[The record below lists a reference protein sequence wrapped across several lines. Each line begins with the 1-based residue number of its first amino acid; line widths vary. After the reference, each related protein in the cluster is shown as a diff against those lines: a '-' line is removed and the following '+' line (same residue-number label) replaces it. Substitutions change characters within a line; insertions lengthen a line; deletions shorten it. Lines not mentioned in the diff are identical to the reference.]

1 MSTPLKQTLIS
12 VDIKTFSVFVA
23 QAGDE
28 GRAMNHN
35 FVGCISKEKKKKLFR
50 ATADLASPRIT
61 LRTRASKHAVP
72 RDQRNAQ

>member
-1 MSTPLKQTLIS
+1 
-12 VDIKTFSVFVA
+12 
-23 QAGDE
+23 
-28 GRAMNHN
+28 MNHN

>member
-1 MSTPLKQTLIS
+1 
-12 VDIKTFSVFVA
+12 
-23 QAGDE
+23 
-28 GRAMNHN
+28 MNHN
-35 FVGCISKEKKKKLFR
+35 FVGCISKEEKKKGKLFR